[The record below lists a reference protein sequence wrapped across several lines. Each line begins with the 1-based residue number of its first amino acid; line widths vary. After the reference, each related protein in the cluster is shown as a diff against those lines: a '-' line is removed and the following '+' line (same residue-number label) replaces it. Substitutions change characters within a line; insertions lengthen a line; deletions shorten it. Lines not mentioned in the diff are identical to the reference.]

1 MFFESDLWP
10 PGWKAQAQIRD
21 ALPGDFWEN
30 LGKSLTVSTSV
41 YFYRNEEQ
49 SSKTETGRYK

>member
-1 MFFESDLWP
+1 MIY
-10 PGWKAQAQIRD
+10 GWKAQAQIID

-30 LGKSLTVSTSV
+30 LGKSLTVSASV
-41 YFYRNEEQ
+41 YFSSNEEQ